1 MEQLDKTKSQVTSY
15 LDDLENLKGTVKKR
29 DGEIEDLDKKII
41 QVRDSKLDVE
51 AQLEE
56 KLDEIK

>member
-29 DGEIEDLDKKII
+29 DGEIEELDKKFIS
-41 QVRDSKLDVE
+41 VRDSKLDVE
-51 AQLEE
+51 A
-56 KLDEIK
+56 